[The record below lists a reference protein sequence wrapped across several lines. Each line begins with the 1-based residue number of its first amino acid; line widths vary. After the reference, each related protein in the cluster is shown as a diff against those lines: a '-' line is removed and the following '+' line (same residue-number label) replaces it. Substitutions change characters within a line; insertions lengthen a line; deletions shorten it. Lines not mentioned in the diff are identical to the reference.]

1 MAKELMEEAGAE
13 CRVHCLGLT
22 DYLRAWQLQKELHRE
37 RLEAAIPDTLLVL
50 QHPPTL
56 TLGKS
61 GSLENVLVSVEE
73 LGRRGISLFFIER
86 GGDVTYHGPGQIVGY
101 PIFDLRQRGKD
112 IRRFI
117 FDIEESIIRTLKDFS
132 VEAGRDETH
141 PGVWRKG
148 EEIAAIGLSVR
159 RWVSM
164 HGFALNVN
172 TSPGDFT
179 LINPCG
185 FTDRRAASMAEI
197 LGRSVNVEDVEE
209 TLLKHFSDVFRVT
222 FEYAPQPERMSRE
235 RPATAVV

>member
-1 MAKELMEEAGAE
+1 MVEGLMEERTTR
-13 CRVHCLGLT
+13 CRVHRLGLT
-22 DYLRAWQLQKELHRE
+22 EYSTAWQLQKDLHRE
-37 RLEAAIPDTLLVL
+37 RLEAAIPDTLLL
-50 QHPPTL
+50 LEHSPTF

-61 GSLENVLVSVEE
+61 GSIENVLVPVEE
-73 LGRRGISLFFIER
+73 LDRRGISLFFIDR

-101 PIFDLRQRGKD
+101 PIFDLRDRGKD
-112 IRRFI
+112 IRSFI

-132 VEAGRDETH
+132 IEAGRDETH
-141 PGVWRKG
+141 PGVWRER

-172 TSPGDFT
+172 TSPGDFS

-209 TLLKHFSDVFRVT
+209 RLLKHFSDVFCLT
-222 FEYAPQPERMSRE
+222 LEYAQQPGEVLRE
-235 RPATAVV
+235 RAAAAVV

>member
-1 MAKELMEEAGAE
+1 MVEGLMEERTTR
-13 CRVHCLGLT
+13 CRVHRLGLT
-22 DYLRAWQLQKELHRE
+22 AYHRAWQLQKDLHRE
-37 RLEAAIPDTLLVL
+37 RLEVAIPDTLLL
-50 QHPPTL
+50 LEHPPTF

-61 GSLENVLVSVEE
+61 GSLDNVLVPVEE
-73 LGRRGISLFFIER
+73 LDRRGISLFFIDR

-101 PIFDLRQRGKD
+101 PIFDLRLRGKD

-117 FDIEESIIRTLKDFS
+117 FDIEETIIRTLRDFAI
-132 VEAGRDETH
+132 EAGRDETH
-141 PGVWRKG
+141 PGVWREG

-172 TSPGDFT
+172 TTPGHFS

-185 FTDRRAASMAEI
+185 FTDRRAASMAEV
-197 LGRSVNVEDVEE
+197 LDRRVNMEDVEE
-209 TLLKHFSDVFRVT
+209 RLLKHFSEVFRVSL
-222 FEYAPQPERMSRE
+222 EYAPEPERGTRE